1 MAAGEYPSA
10 FYQTAVP
17 IWLSSA
23 ITAVAIALISVWWI
37 LRQLGLPKIRARLHD
52 GWWVLEV
59 FMSMTVFGA
68 LIYSGFS
75 FMVCSIM
82 MTLVVFFRHRCLC
95 GSPMDGYAPVE
106 AADGGREKEAGKDGK
121 PGEATPLVA
130 GAAKPRSDEDTRF
143 YWIDNARYWLETCV
157 IMKHTMVYVGT
168 LYNWNT
174 WWQPGLA
181 SFFESFMMP
190 MFCACSGFLSK
201 GTPHAERCLRVVF
214 RAWIPFV
221 IVNQFYQ
228 WFDTGFSGLWVGYAN
243 LQNCLEVSWF
253 LACWIQWRLI
263 LPYVCSLPPFPAICT
278 AYVLSWFSGYWFT
291 AEPTFHQDEVLGFFP
306 FVVTGYM
313 LQVNEIKRLDQAW
326 IRWTSMVLFTAMF
339 VFMMIFAK
347 LTYIDGNIDEYH
359 TYHFNIYNYYWMVR
373 EYNRTYYY
381 AYTYA
386 NDDPGYWGFWT
397 VRAFGQIVSWA
408 FGMPFFGLVPHTKT
422 IYSEWGCNTI
432 YPYCLQVFYLK
443 LLANILRLFTGG
455 SIIPV
460 HEVYSIPVWM
470 MNFVSIPFINAAM
483 ASRFT
488 RKWTCFVF
496 NPTWAMKVLGFSDPD
511 KYIEDEVGAPTLATH
526 AVSFTG
532 LFLVTS
538 LILYMG
544 GGFGCIM
551 NSHDCA

>member
-1 MAAGEYPSA
+1 M
-10 FYQTAVP
+10 T
-17 IWLSSA
+17 
-23 ITAVAIALISVWWI
+23 LISVWWI

-59 FMSMTVFGA
+59 FMAMSTFAA
-68 LIYSGFS
+68 LVYSGFS
-75 FMVCSIM
+75 FMVTSIM

-95 GSPMDGYAPVE
+95 GSPLDGYAPVE
-106 AADGGREKEAGKDGK
+106 HAEAGHGGRDAKEGKGA
-121 PGEATPLVA
+121 GEATPLVPG
-130 GAAKPRSDEDTRF
+130 GAAPKPRSDEDTRF
-143 YWIDNARYWLETCV
+143 YWIDNARYWLETFV

-221 IVNQFYQ
+221 IINQFYS
-228 WFDTGFSGLWVGYAN
+228 WFDTGFSGLWVGYSN
-243 LQNCLEVSWF
+243 IQNCLEVSWF

-263 LPYVCSLPPFPAICT
+263 LPYVCSLPPFAAIST

-313 LQVNEIKRLDQAW
+313 LTVNDLKKLDAAW
-326 IRWTSMVLFTAMF
+326 IRWSSLVLMTFLF
-339 VFMMIFAK
+339 FFMMIFAK
-347 LTYIDGNIDEYH
+347 MTFIDGNVDEYH

-381 AYTYA
+381 AYAYA
-386 NDDPGYWGFWT
+386 SDDPGYWGFWT
-397 VRAFGQIVSWA
+397 VRVFGQLISWL

-443 LLANILRLFTGG
+443 MLANMLRLFTGG

-460 HEVYSIPVWM
+460 HEFYSIPMWLA
-470 MNFVSIPFINAAM
+470 NFASIPFVNAAM

-488 RKWTCFVF
+488 RKWTCFIF
-496 NPTWAMKVLGFSDPD
+496 NPTWAMKVLGFTDPD

-526 AVSFTG
+526 AVSFSG
-532 LFLVTS
+532 LFLVTCF
-538 LILYMG
+538 ILYMG

-551 NSHDCA
+551 NSHDW